1 MLSWIFTFF
10 VPARV
15 AGMLGFRAVRGR
27 TPV

>member
-10 VPARV
+10 VLALV
-15 AGMLGFRAVRGR
+15 AGVLGFRAVRGR